1 MPLMPRPCVYNV
13 AMLHV
18 LSWLITVEA
27 LGLAAFPL
35 AYYLFRR
42 MPDRGFSLAKP
53 LGILIVGY
61 ASWIL
66 GALGVVPSV
75 QASLIVILVALAC
88 VGGWIAWRERVE
100 LQAFV
105 VGERRAL
112 ITAEAIFL
120 VFFVAWTIF
129 RAYDPAIDHTEQPM
143 DHAFL
148 NASVL
153 ATSGQPEDPWLRG
166 ETISYYYFG
175 YWTMGAVTELSGV
188 PTNYAYNLALAL
200 IPALAAMGIFGL
212 VSAMVRSESRRW
224 GHAVIGGVAAGVV
237 LGVVGN
243 LEGVLEFLK
252 ANAIG
257 GQGFYDWIGID
268 GLDGPAVTPTES
280 WTPNDFWWWFRATRV
295 INTFQ
300 DGQGLD
306 YTIEEFPFF
315 SFILGDLH
323 PHVSAVPFALLFL
336 GFLWNS
342 YRLGSSA
349 LNWRAPYTYANIG
362 VMGLSLGGLAFTNM
376 WDLPTYLVLHQG
388 VVSLKTYSASGWRIL
403 PILRATEQ
411 TLPVALLAVV
421 LYLPYYAAFSASVE
435 GIGTVT
441 TTTRYPH
448 MFLVWGLPLIL
459 VGPFILAAFWRT
471 RVGADWRRI
480 TLYSLWIGFAPYVV
494 WLIMR
499 SQPIGVDEGPMGRL
513 WHVIPFTVLI
523 ALAVWSAMAFARERG
538 PNGISFALMVATVGL
553 GLIMGAELL
562 YVDDSFG
569 PPSERMNT
577 VFKLYYQA
585 WILLAA
591 ASGFAIYYWL
601 AIRGALKAWKRAAST
616 VWAAGAI
623 VLLVGSLYYTAA
635 AAASKSGFPD
645 RETTLDGLAFVQQ
658 RSKAEY
664 NAILYVRDEL
674 ESDAAMLEAVGEW
687 FDAGLISRSTGVP
700 TVFNWP
706 GHEIQWRGS
715 HESLDGREAD
725 VARIYESMDP
735 QEAGNLLAK
744 YDVDYVYIGSR
755 ERSKYGEQGMEKFP
769 EFMDSVFNQGDI
781 DIYKV
786 RK

>member
-1 MPLMPRPCVYNV
+1 
-13 AMLHV
+13 MLHV

-42 MPDRGFSLAKP
+42 LPDKGFSLSKT

-61 ASWIL
+61 VSWML
-66 GALGVVPSV
+66 AALGIVPSV
-75 QASLIVILVALAC
+75 QVSLIVILVVLAG

-100 LQAFV
+100 LRAFV
-105 VGERRAL
+105 VSERRAL

-153 ATSGQPEDPWLRG
+153 ATTGQPEDPWLRG

-175 YWTMGAVTELSGV
+175 YWTMGVVTEISGV

-200 IPALAAMGIFGL
+200 IPALAAMSIFGL

-224 GHAVIGGVAAGVV
+224 GHAVIAGVAAGVV

-268 GLDGPAVTPTES
+268 GLDGPAATPTDS
-280 WTPNDFWWWFRATRV
+280 WAPTDFWWWFRATRV
-295 INTFQ
+295 INTF
-300 DGQGLD
+300 DLGNGLD

-323 PHVSAVPFALLFL
+323 PHVSAIPFALLFL
-336 GFLWNS
+336 GFVWQLFRMGSPFLDWRRSHS
-342 YRLGSSA
+342 YA
-349 LNWRAPYTYANIG
+349 LVGAA
-362 VMGLSLGGLAFTNM
+362 GLSLGGLAFVNM
-376 WDLPTYLVLHQG
+376 WDLPTYAILLTG
-388 VVSLKTYSASGWRIL
+388 AVVLKTYAACGGRSL
-403 PILRATEQ
+403 PMLRGLAEQ
-411 TLPVALLAVV
+411 ALPVALLAGA
-421 LYLPYYAAFSASVE
+421 LYLPYYTSFAASVE
-435 GIGTVT
+435 GIGAVT

-448 MFLVWGLPLIL
+448 IFIVWGLPLML

-471 RVGADWRRI
+471 RVGADWRRA
-480 TLYSLWIGFAPYVV
+480 TLYSLVAAFLPYAV
-494 WLIMR
+494 WLVTR
-499 SQPIGVDEGPMGRL
+499 SPSIAVDEGPAGRL
-513 WHVIPFTVLI
+513 VHVAPFAALI
-523 ALAVWSAMAFARERG
+523 ALGVWSAIAFTRDRG
-538 PNGISFALMVATVGL
+538 PNGVSFALMAATVGL

-601 AIRGALKAWKRAAST
+601 VIRGALRAWKRAAST

-623 VLLVGSLYYTAA
+623 ILLLGSLYYTAA

-664 NAILYVRDEL
+664 NAILYVRDEI
-674 ESDAAMLEAVGEW
+674 ESGAAILEAVGEW

-715 HESLDGREAD
+715 HESMDGREAD
-725 VARIYESMDP
+725 VARIYESLDLR
-735 QEAGNLLAK
+735 EAVNLLAK

-755 ERSKYGEQGMEKFP
+755 ERSKYGEQGMDKFS
-769 EFMDSVFNQGDI
+769 EFTSVFNQGDVK
-781 DIYKV
+781 IYKL